1 MAIKNA
7 TDYEDTYLAL
17 HVAVLADV
25 PVILWGPPGQGKTSV
40 IKDLA
45 EQSGRPIEVILA
57 SIREPQDFAGL
68 PTIIDGKATLIAPD
82 WAQSLAKAGNGILF
96 TDEVNT
102 APPSVQAA
110 LLRVCLDKVAGNLE
124 LGAGTSIIAAA
135 NPPEIAA
142 DGWDLA
148 PPLANRFCH
157 LDWNLPADVVSQGF
171 IGLWP
176 RFALPQLE
184 ISVLEAAF
192 DAEKLIVGAFLQ
204 SFPDLVTVMPDGA
217 VAQGRAFPSPRSW
230 EFAARVSAA
239 CEALALNSSVR
250 RLLLVGCLGQA
261 AASQYITYRVHQDL
275 PNPED
280 ILADPKGAAVPARA
294 DQLFVVAA
302 SVMFAVKSNYTEQ
315 RWDSAGEFI
324 HRLSEEG
331 FQDIAVTALIPWNT
345 MTPPGVL
352 PPRAIRHTL
361 MPLLVAAGLQ

>member
-1 MAIKNA
+1 MTIKNA
-7 TDYEDTYLAL
+7 AEYKDTYMAL

-45 EQSGRPIEVILA
+45 EQAGRPIEVILA

-82 WAQSLAKAGNGILF
+82 WAQALAKAGNGILF

-124 LGAGTSIIAAA
+124 LGSGTSIIAAA

-157 LDWNLPADVVSQGF
+157 LDWNLPADVVSEGF
-171 IGLWP
+171 IGAWP

-184 ISVLEAAF
+184 ESTLEAAF
-192 DAEKLIVGAFLQ
+192 AAEKLIVGAFLKA
-204 SFPDLVTVMPDGA
+204 FPELVTVMPTGA

-230 EFAARVSAA
+230 DFAARVSAA
-239 CEALALNSSVR
+239 CEALGLETSIR

-261 AASQYITYRVHQDL
+261 AASQYLTYRIHQDL
-275 PNPED
+275 PSPET
-280 ILADPKGAAVPARA
+280 IFADPQGVVLPPRA
-294 DQLFVVAA
+294 DQLYVVAA
-302 SVMFAVKSNYTEQ
+302 SLMFALKTNNTDQ
-315 RWDSAGEFI
+315 RWDAAGEFI
-324 HRLSEEG
+324 HRISESG
-331 FQDIAVTALIPWNT
+331 FQDIAVTALIPWSRLS
-345 MTPPGVL
+345 PAGVL
-352 PPRAIRHTL
+352 PPRSITQKL
-361 MPLLVAAGLQ
+361 MPLLAAAGLQ